1 MSNYKTSEQYGNA
14 LSHIHDSGFAGVA
27 EAAADMLISTLKA
40 SGSTHGRVTDLGC
53 GSGILARKLLDQG
66 YAVEG
71 VDQSVAMLA
80 LAQSRAPEA
89 VFRHES
95 LLECEI
101 PPSIAVCAIG
111 ECFNYL
117 FDRNNDEAALDRVLH
132 RVHQSLQVGGIFL
145 FDIATPD
152 RIIKAPPKQFFQTQN
167 WTTLVENIHSETPLM
182 MTRKIS
188 SFVRAGEY
196 YERVDETHHL
206 RLINPDTLAHRMTT
220 LGFEFEMFECYGPTP
235 LPAGCIGFCAYKRNI
250 PEPG

>member
-1 MSNYKTSEQYGNA
+1 MSNHKTSEHYGHA
-14 LSHIHDSGFAGVA
+14 LSHIHDTGFAGVA
-27 EAAADMLISTLKA
+27 EAAADMLISRLKA
-40 SGSTHGRVTDLGC
+40 SGLTRGRVTDLGC
-53 GSGILARKLLDQG
+53 GSGILARKLLDQS

-71 VDQSVAMLA
+71 IDQSVAMLA
-80 LAQSRAPEA
+80 LAKSRAPEA
-89 VFRHES
+89 VFRRGS

-111 ECFNYL
+111 ECLNYR

-132 RVHQSLQVGGIFL
+132 RVHQSLESGGIFL

-152 RIIKAPPKQFFQTQN
+152 RIVKAPPKNFFQTQN
-167 WTTLVENIHSETPLM
+167 WTTLVENRHSETPLM

-188 SFVRAGEY
+188 SFIKDGEY
-196 YERVDETHHL
+196 YERGDETHHL
-206 RLINPDTLAHRMTT
+206 RLIDPDTLAHRINT

>member
-1 MSNYKTSEQYGNA
+1 MSNYKTSEHYGHA

-71 VDQSVAMLA
+71 IDQSVAMLA

-89 VFRHES
+89 VFRRES

-117 FDRNNDEAALDRVLH
+117 FDRNNDEAALDQVLNRVD
-132 RVHQSLQVGGIFL
+132 QSLEDGGIFL

-152 RIIKAPPKQFFQTQN
+152 RIVKAPPKNFFQTRD
-167 WTTLVENIHSETPLM
+167 WTTLIENIHSETPLM
-182 MTRKIS
+182 MTRKIT
-188 SFVRAGEY
+188 SFVRVNGY

-206 RLINPDTLAHRMTT
+206 RLIDPKTLANSLTIR
-220 LGFEFEMFECYGPTP
+220 GYEFDMFDSYGPTP
-235 LPAGCIGFCAYKRNI
+235 LPA
-250 PEPG
+250 

>member
-1 MSNYKTSEQYGNA
+1 MSIKAGTDYYGHA
-14 LSHIHDSGFAGVA
+14 LSHIHDTGFAGVA

-40 SGSTHGRVTDLGC
+40 SGLTHGRVTDLGC
-53 GSGILARKLLDQG
+53 GSGILARKLLGQG

-71 VDQSVAMLA
+71 IDQSVAMLA

-89 VFRHES
+89 VFRCET
-95 LLECEI
+95 LFECEI

-117 FDRNNDEAALDRVLH
+117 FDRNNDDAALDRILH
-132 RVHQSLQVGGIFL
+132 RVYQSLEGGGIFL

-152 RIIKAPPKQFFQTQN
+152 RIAKASPKNFFQTQN
-167 WTTLVENIHSETPLM
+167 WTTLVENRHSETPLV

-188 SFVRAGEY
+188 SFIKDGEY

-206 RLINPDTLAHRMTT
+206 RLIDPDTLAHRINT

>member
-1 MSNYKTSEQYGNA
+1 MSNYKTSEQYGHA

-40 SGSTHGRVTDLGC
+40 SGLTHGRVTDLGC
-53 GSGILARKLLDQG
+53 GSGILAR
-66 YAVEG
+66 
-71 VDQSVAMLA
+71 AMLA
-80 LAQSRAPEA
+80 LAQSRAPGA

-101 PPSIAVCAIG
+101 APSIAVCAIG

-132 RVHQSLQVGGIFL
+132 RVHQSLEVGGIFL

-206 RLINPDTLAHRMTT
+206 RLINPNMLAHRMTT
-220 LGFEFEMFECYGPTP
+220 LGFEFEMFDCYGPTP

>member
-1 MSNYKTSEQYGNA
+1 MSIKAGTDYYGHA
-14 LSHIHDSGFAGVA
+14 LSHIHDTGFAGVA

-40 SGSTHGRVTDLGC
+40 SGLTHGRVTDLGC

-89 VFRHES
+89 VFRCET
-95 LLECEI
+95 LFECEI

-117 FDRNNDEAALDRVLH
+117 FDRNNDDAALDRVLH
-132 RVHQSLQVGGIFL
+132 RVYQSLEEGGIFL

-152 RIIKAPPKQFFQTQN
+152 RIVKAPSKNFFQTQN
-167 WTTLVENIHSETPLM
+167 WTTLVENRHSETPLM
-182 MTRKIS
+182 MMRKIS
-188 SFVRAGEY
+188 SFIKDGEY

-206 RLINPDTLAHRMTT
+206 RLIDPDTLAHRINT

-235 LPAGCIGFCAYKRNI
+235 LPTGCIGFCAYKRNI
-250 PEPG
+250 PVPG

>member
-1 MSNYKTSEQYGNA
+1 MSNYKTSEHYGQA
-14 LSHIHDSGFAGVA
+14 LSHIHDTGFAGVA
-27 EAAADMLISTLKA
+27 EAAADMLISRLKA
-40 SGSTHGRVTDLGC
+40 SELTRGRVTDLGC

-71 VDQSVAMLA
+71 IDQSVAMLA
-80 LAQSRAPEA
+80 LAKSRAPEA
-89 VFRHES
+89 VFRRET
-95 LLECEI
+95 LFECEI

-132 RVHQSLQVGGIFL
+132 RVHQSLEGGGIFL

-152 RIIKAPPKQFFQTQN
+152 RIMKAPPKQFFQTQN

-235 LPAGCIGFCAYKRNI
+235 LPAGCIGFCAYKHNSS
-250 PEPG
+250 ELG

>member
-1 MSNYKTSEQYGNA
+1 MSNYKTSEHYGHA
-14 LSHIHDSGFAGVA
+14 LSYIHDSGFAGVA

-40 SGSTHGRVTDLGC
+40 SGLAHGRVTDLGC
-53 GSGILARKLLDQG
+53 GSGILARKLFDQG

-71 VDQSVAMLA
+71 IDQSVALLA
-80 LAQSRAPEA
+80 LAKSRAPEA

-132 RVHQSLQVGGIFL
+132 RVHQSLEVGGSFL

-167 WTTLVENIHSETPLM
+167 WTTLIENIH
-182 MTRKIS
+182 
-188 SFVRAGEY
+188 
-196 YERVDETHHL
+196 
-206 RLINPDTLAHRMTT
+206 
-220 LGFEFEMFECYGPTP
+220 
-235 LPAGCIGFCAYKRNI
+235 
-250 PEPG
+250 

>member
-1 MSNYKTSEQYGNA
+1 MSIYKSSDHYGRA
-14 LSHIHDSGFAGVA
+14 LSHIHDTGFTGVA
-27 EAAADMLISTLKA
+27 EAAADMLISALKD
-40 SGSTHGRVTDLGC
+40 SQLSHGRVTDLGC
-53 GSGILARKLLDQG
+53 GSGTLARKLLDQG

-71 VDQSVAMLA
+71 IDQSDSMLA
-80 LAQSRAPEA
+80 LARSHAPNA

-111 ECFNYL
+111 ESFNYL
-117 FDRNNDEAALDRVLH
+117 FDRNNNDEALDRVLH
-132 RVHQSLQVGGIFL
+132 RVHQSLESGGIL
-145 FDIATPD
+145 MFDIATPD
-152 RIIKAPPKQFFQTQN
+152 RITKAPAKTFYNTQN
-167 WTTLVENIHSETPLM
+167 WTTLVENIHLETPM
-182 MTRKIS
+182 MMKRKIS
-188 SFVRAGEY
+188 SFIKDGEY

-206 RLINPDTLAHRMTT
+206 RLIDPDMLAHRLTM

>member
-1 MSNYKTSEQYGNA
+1 MSNYKTSEHYGQA
-14 LSHIHDSGFAGVA
+14 LSHIHDTGFAGVA

-40 SGSTHGRVTDLGC
+40 SGLTRGRVTDLGC

-71 VDQSVAMLA
+71 IDQSVAMLA
-80 LAQSRAPEA
+80 LAKLRAPEA
-89 VFRHES
+89 VFRRGS

-111 ECFNYL
+111 ECFNYI
-117 FDRNNDEAALDRVLH
+117 FDRNNDDAALDRVLH
-132 RVHQSLQVGGIFL
+132 RVYQSLEGGGIFL

-152 RIIKAPPKQFFQTQN
+152 RIVKAPPKNFFQTQN
-167 WTTLVENIHSETPLM
+167 WPTLVENRHSETPLM

-188 SFVRAGEY
+188 SFIKDGEY

-206 RLINPDTLAHRMTT
+206 RLIDPDTLAHRINT

-235 LPAGCIGFCAYKRNI
+235 LPAGCVGFCAYKHNSS
-250 PEPG
+250 EPG

>member
-1 MSNYKTSEQYGNA
+1 MSIKAGTDYYGHA
-14 LSHIHDSGFAGVA
+14 LSHIHDTGFAGVA

-40 SGSTHGRVTDLGC
+40 SGLTHGRVTDLGC

-71 VDQSVAMLA
+71 IDQSVAMLA

-89 VFRHES
+89 VFRRET
-95 LLECEI
+95 LFECEI

-117 FDRNNDEAALDRVLH
+117 FDRNNDDAVLDRVLH
-132 RVHQSLQVGGIFL
+132 RVYQSLEEGGIFL

-152 RIIKAPPKQFFQTQN
+152 RIVKAPSKNFFQTQN
-167 WTTLVENIHSETPLM
+167 WTTLVENRDSETPLM

-188 SFVRAGEY
+188 SFIKDGEY

-206 RLINPDTLAHRMTT
+206 RLIDPDTLAHRINI

>member
-1 MSNYKTSEQYGNA
+1 MSIKAGTDYYGHA
-14 LSHIHDSGFAGVA
+14 LSHIHDTGFAGVA

-40 SGSTHGRVTDLGC
+40 SGLTRGRVTDLGC

-71 VDQSVAMLA
+71 IDQSVAMLA

-89 VFRHES
+89 VFRCET
-95 LLECEI
+95 LFECEI
-101 PPSIAVCAIG
+101 PPSIAVCAVG

-117 FDRNNDEAALDRVLH
+117 FDRNNDDAALDRILH
-132 RVHQSLQVGGIFL
+132 RVYQSLEGGGIFL

-152 RIIKAPPKQFFQTQN
+152 RIVKTPPKNFFQTQN
-167 WTTLVENIHSETPLM
+167 WTTLVENRHSDTPLV

-188 SFVRAGEY
+188 SFIKDGEY

-206 RLINPDTLAHRMTT
+206 RLIDPDTLAHSINT
-220 LGFEFEMFECYGPTP
+220 LGFEFEMFDCYGPTP
-235 LPAGCIGFCAYKRNI
+235 LPTGCIGFCAYKRNI
-250 PEPG
+250 PKLG

>member
-1 MSNYKTSEQYGNA
+1 MSNYKTSEHYGHA
-14 LSHIHDSGFAGVA
+14 LSHIHDTGFAGVA

-40 SGSTHGRVTDLGC
+40 SGLTRGRVTDLGC
-53 GSGILARKLLDQG
+53 GSGILAQRLLDQG

-71 VDQSVAMLA
+71 IDQSVAMLA
-80 LAQSRAPEA
+80 LAQSRAPGA
-89 VFRHES
+89 KFRHES
-95 LLECEI
+95 LFDCEI
-101 PPSIAVCAIG
+101 GPSVAVCAIG

-117 FDRNNDEAALDRVLH
+117 FDRNNDDAALDRVLH
-132 RVHQSLQVGGIFL
+132 RVYQSLEEGGIFL

-152 RIIKAPPKQFFQTQN
+152 RIMKAPPKQFYQTQN

-196 YERVDETHHL
+196 YERMDETHHL
-206 RLINPDTLAHRMTT
+206 RLIDPDTLAHRINT
-220 LGFEFEMFECYGPTP
+220 LGFEVKMFQCYGRTP
-235 LPAGCIGFCAYKRNI
+235 LPAGCIGFCAHKRNT

>member
-1 MSNYKTSEQYGNA
+1 MSSHKTSEHYGHA
-14 LSHIHDSGFAGVA
+14 LSHIHDTGFAGVA
-27 EAAADMLISTLKA
+27 EAAADMLITTLKA
-40 SGSTHGRVTDLGC
+40 SGLNHGRVTDLGC
-53 GSGILARKLLDQG
+53 GSGILAQILLDQG

-71 VDQSVAMLA
+71 IDQSVAMLA

-89 VFRHES
+89 VFRRES

-101 PPSIAVCAIG
+101 PLSIAVCAIG

-117 FDRNNDEAALDRVLH
+117 FDRSNDEDALDHLLH
-132 RVHQSLQVGGIFL
+132 RVHQSLEGGGIFL

-152 RIIKAPPKQFFQTQN
+152 RITKAPPKNFYQTQN
-167 WTTLVENIHSETPLM
+167 WTTLVENRHSEAPLM

-188 SFVRAGEY
+188 SFVRVGEY

-206 RLINPDTLAHRMTT
+206 RLIDPDTVALRMTA